1 MKLKGP
7 ILEKPDRPADDWTS
21 RSHVHTLVLMA
32 STACGLYLCY
42 RLAEPFLPSLAWALA
57 LAVLFAPLQRGL
69 ESWLGKPTLAA
80 VVAVIVIGLMVII
93 PAVFVAQRLTVQAAK
108 GSEIIKARVESG
120 EWRQTLAG
128 QPRLIAMIETIGQQ
142 VELRET
148 VQTLTAWLS
157 TLAGLIVKRSA
168 YQVIGFCLTLYLLF
182 FFLRDR
188 RSALQSLRWL
198 SPLSHS
204 EMDYLFHRVNDT
216 ICATIYGT
224 LSVAAI
230 QGFLGGLMFWWL
242 GIEAPLL
249 WGVVMALLA
258 VVPVMGAFVVWIPVV
273 LYLAAEGSWGKALIL
288 ALWGLLIVGTVDNL
302 LRPIWVGSRLKLHT
316 VLVFIS
322 MVGGL
327 LWFGPGG
334 LILGPLVLTVTTALL
349 EIWSNRTGGSHTG
362 SHQGPGKAGWIPD

>member
-1 MKLKGP
+1 MKPQGP
-7 ILEKPDRPADDWTS
+7 IIEKPDRPADDWTS

-42 RLAEPFLPSLAWALA
+42 RLAEPFLPALAWALA

-69 ESWLGKPTLAA
+69 ESRLGKPTLAA
-80 VVAVIVIGLMVII
+80 VVAVTVIGLMVII
-93 PAVFVAQRLTVQAAK
+93 PAVFVGQRLTVQAAK

-120 EWRQTLAG
+120 EWRQALAG
-128 QPRLIAMIETIGQQ
+128 QPRLISIIETIGQQ

-148 VQTLTAWLS
+148 IQTLTAWLS
-157 TLAGLIVKRSA
+157 ALAGLIVKRSA

-249 WGVVMALLA
+249 WGVVMAPAGRGAGAGGLCGLDSG
-258 VVPVMGAFVVWIPVV
+258 GAFSGCGGQ
-273 LYLAAEGSWGKALIL
+273 LGQ
-288 ALWGLLIVGTVDNL
+288 GLDSCLVGDAD
-302 LRPIWVGSRLKLHT
+302 RGHR
-316 VLVFIS
+316 
-322 MVGGL
+322 
-327 LWFGPGG
+327 
-334 LILGPLVLTVTTALL
+334 
-349 EIWSNRTGGSHTG
+349 R
-362 SHQGPGKAGWIPD
+362 